1 MKRFVPLFCSL
12 LLSCTKPTPAP
23 ESQVD
28 AGAPATAPDTGAAA
42 RDAGASAPAQVDAGA
57 PETPPDAG
65 AVTPDAGASAAQT
78 DAGTPG
84 ATTGRCSASTLS
96 PEPKPAQPPLPA
108 AVESMRRRII
118 AAAVA
123 CDYRRLAALTREKG
137 KGFTAS
143 FGDVEDVA
151 SYWRELETSHGE
163 PVLAR
168 MVKLLNLPYAKS
180 GDLYVWPSVH
190 GENAK
195 PEDWKAVEEVYTPE
209 EIAEMRSIMDGY
221 IGLRLGIKPN
231 GDWQF
236 AVAGD

>member
-1 MKRFVPLFCSL
+1 MKRFIPLVCSL
-12 LLSCTKPTPAP
+12 LLSCTKPVTAP
-23 ESQVD
+23 PPSVD
-28 AGAPATAPDTGAAA
+28 AGARLD
-42 RDAGASAPAQVDAGA
+42 
-57 PETPPDAG
+57 
-65 AVTPDAGASAAQT
+65 TPDAGASAAQEV
-78 DAGTPG
+78 DAGAPSTPPDAG
-84 ATTGRCSASTLS
+84 ASPVQADAEPPAADTAHCSASGLS

-108 AVESMRRRII
+108 TVDSMRRRII

-123 CDYRRLAALTREKG
+123 CDYEGLAALTREKG

-151 SYWRELETSHGE
+151 GYWRELETKNGE

-168 MVKLLNLPYAKS
+168 MVKLLNLPYART

-195 PEDWKAVEEVYTPE
+195 PEDWKAVEQVYTP
-209 EIAEMRSIMDGY
+209 AELAAMRQNMDGY
-221 IGLRLGIKPN
+221 IGLRLGIQPN
-231 GDWQF
+231 GHWQF